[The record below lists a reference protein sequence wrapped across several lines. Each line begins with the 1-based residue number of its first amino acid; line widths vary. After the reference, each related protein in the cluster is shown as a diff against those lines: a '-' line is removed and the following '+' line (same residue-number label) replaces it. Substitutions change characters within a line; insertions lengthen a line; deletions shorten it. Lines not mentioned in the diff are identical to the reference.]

1 MNSFLIDL
9 LSFLARFT
17 NLMYY
22 LEEDRDAEE
31 AGLDVN
37 QEDEPTANYMGSSI
51 EEDNSFHIHDNG
63 QLQSLDTQDSGS

>member
-1 MNSFLIDL
+1 
-9 LSFLARFT
+9 
-17 NLMYY
+17 MYY